1 MHAHT
6 HIYIYIYVESFFTLY
21 VVTFFRM
28 VAWKTLHVGVPYIFI
43 YIYTH
48 IQWVFE
54 RRKIE
59 AGEKYVTVRV
69 PSGLKIEDSAK
80 VLAESSIFDPEG
92 TRTMAYFSLCSAF

>member
-1 MHAHT
+1 MWGCHT
-6 HIYIYIYVESFFTLY
+6 YL
-21 VVTFFRM
+21 
-28 VAWKTLHVGVPYIFI
+28 

-59 AGEKYVTVRV
+59 DGEKYVTVRV

-92 TRTMAYFSLCSAF
+92 TRTMAYFSLC